1 MTTKETTNETT
12 KETAKELTQATAAQ
26 PIDTSRPNGVTLKP
40 EANMRA
46 LEPTL
51 LDRPFFSL
59 IKGNWETAAWVIL
72 LVIATVLRF
81 VNVGERAMSHDES
94 LHTLYSYYLYD
105 TGKYEHNPMMHGPLL
120 FHLNALAYFLFGDD
134 DATARLFPVLAGI
147 GIVIMTWFFRR
158 YIGRVGALIAGILIT
173 ISPSLLF
180 HSRYIRDDIYIAFFL
195 MLWIYGAFRYLDTR
209 QPKWLALVM
218 VGMAFGILAM
228 EAHFISGAILGAFFV
243 SLALWQVIGQ
253 RLWGALAPL
262 PIAGG
267 IWYAFHIQARDLAK
281 QAETAADQAAD
292 LLSRSDRLELIGI
305 AALGIAGLIC
315 LGILYLYVKREQW
328 ARLRQSASLDLG
340 ILMLT
345 LVLPFTAAFFL
356 PVLGWQL
363 KEKFDNIGGWTT
375 GEMVTV
381 GIIVLLLTALSIG
394 IAYFWYGMRPA
405 AESKQRP
412 LLAFMPWLQLMGAF
426 WLINILFFTT
436 FLTNL
441 RNGLA
446 TGIVGS
452 LGYWLAQ
459 QEVARGG
466 QPWYYYFMLGS
477 LYEFLPWLLSI
488 LGTVAVF
495 YWLVRSKQWDPVA
508 VADLPAEL
516 QPAQA
521 SAFVA
526 ETEADDADL
535 WRQNRVYF
543 AVFGIWWC
551 VASWLAYTVAG
562 EKMPWLLT
570 HMALPMCIF
579 GGWWLGRLVHR
590 VDWATVRSQRAIWL
604 IGITPAL
611 LFALLTLLGV
621 THSYDRS
628 ISAMSD
634 TLQRVLAL
642 GIALCLLYVIWQQAS
657 KLTWMTTARLLGMGF
672 VALLFLLTVR
682 FSYMLTYKNFD
693 MATEYLVYAH
703 ASPDIKRALREI
715 DAISER
721 TVGGR
726 NIVVAYDDDS
736 SWPLSWYM
744 RLYPNH
750 KFYGAAPTTD
760 NMTAPVILVG
770 PKNYD
775 KVHPYVTRDYV
786 KRTYRLVWWP
796 DMDYFNMTRERLW
809 NAIVDPQQR
818 ERIFQIFFF
827 RRYRDTNDYS
837 KFRDLS
843 QWPHRHEFEMWVRRD
858 LAADIWDLGV
868 VPMVDTGNSVE
879 ALARA
884 NEVDLSAL
892 ATYNGVYGDMP
903 LVTPRAVAIAPDS
916 SRLIADTGNNRIV
929 VLDGDG
935 NFVRTFGSG
944 CRLGEGAAGGCVD
957 PDGDGPLALGDG
969 QFYEPWGIAVGADGQ
984 IFVADTWNGRIQ
996 VFAAD
1001 GTFVTKWGVFSSTGG
1016 ELADATALFGPRGLA
1031 VSTDGNLL
1039 VTDTGNKRIIKFT
1052 PAGEALQQIGGGGV
1066 IGGRF
1071 EEPVGLAVSPL
1082 DGSIFV
1088 ADAWNHR
1095 IQKLTANLEFVA
1107 EWPVP
1112 GWESQDIAAKPYLAV
1127 APNGDVYA
1135 TDPQLYRV
1143 LVYNQ
1148 NGEIKAAFGSFG
1160 SNANQF
1166 DLPTG
1171 IGVDPATNAVVIA
1184 DANNNRVLS
1193 FPPVP

>member
-1 MTTKETTNETT
+1 MTM
-12 KETAKELTQATAAQ
+12 KELPQDTTAQ
-26 PIDTSRPNGVTLKP
+26 PSDAHLPNGMAAGSAP
-40 EANMRA
+40 EAQLTRS
-46 LEPTL
+46 LESTL
-51 LDRPFFSL
+51 LDRPFFTL
-59 IKGNWETAAWVIL
+59 VKFNWETTAWLVL

-94 LHTLYSYYLYD
+94 LHSLYSYYLYD

-120 FHLNALAYFLFGDD
+120 FHMNALAYFLFGDD

-147 GIVIMTWFFRR
+147 GIVLMTWFFRR
-158 YIGRVGALIAGILIT
+158 YIGRVGALVAGVLIT
-173 ISPSLLF
+173 VSPSLLF

-195 MLWIYGAFRYLDTR
+195 MLWIYGAFRYMDTR
-209 QPKWLALVM
+209 ERKWLSLIM
-218 VGMAFGILAM
+218 VGMAFGILSM
-228 EAHFISGAILGAFFV
+228 EAHFISGAILGAFFI
-243 SLALWQVIGQ
+243 SLGLWQVIGQ
-253 RLWGALAPL
+253 RLWTALAPL
-262 PIAGG
+262 PIGGG
-267 IWYAFHIQARDLAK
+267 IWYALHIQARDLAN
-281 QAETAADQAAD
+281 QAATATDQAAE
-292 LLSRSDRLELIGI
+292 LLSRSDRLEWTGI
-305 AALGIAGLIC
+305 AALGVAGLIS
-315 LGILYLYVKREQW
+315 LGVLYLYVKREQW
-328 ARLRQSASLDLG
+328 DRLRQSVSIDLG
-340 ILMLT
+340 VLMLT
-345 LVLPFTAAFFL
+345 LVLPFTAAFLL
-356 PVLGWQL
+356 PLLGWQL
-363 KEKFDNIGGWTT
+363 KAKFDNIAGWTT

-381 GIIVLLLTALSIG
+381 AVIVILLTVLAVG
-394 IAYFWYGMRPA
+394 IAYFWYGMRPQTA
-405 AESKQRP
+405 GEQRRR
-412 LLAFMPWLQLMGAF
+412 LEFTTWLQLMGAF

-466 QPWYYYFMLGS
+466 QPWYYYLMIGS
-477 LYEFLPWLLSI
+477 LYEFLPWFLTI
-488 LGTVAVF
+488 VGAGAVV
-495 YWLVRSKQWDPVA
+495 YWLFKMNNWDPVPA
-508 VADLPAEL
+508 SDLPAEL
-516 QPAQA
+516 R
-521 SAFVA
+521 S
-526 ETEADDADL
+526 TEPDADDDVDL
-535 WRQNRVYF
+535 LRQNRVYF
-543 AVFGIWWC
+543 AVFGIWWTI
-551 VASWLAYTVAG
+551 ASWLAYTVAS

-579 GGWWLGRLVHR
+579 GGWWLGRLFHR
-590 VDWATVRSQRAIWL
+590 IDWAKVRSQRAIWL
-604 IGITPAL
+604 IGVTPAL
-611 LFALLTLLGV
+611 IFALLTFAGV
-621 THSYDRS
+621 TPSYDRS
-628 ISAMSD
+628 LSALSD
-634 TLQRVLAL
+634 TMQRVLAL
-642 GIALCLLYVIWQQAS
+642 GIAVSLLYVIWHWAL
-657 KLTWMTTARLLGMGF
+657 KVTWMTTARLLGIGF
-672 VALLFLLTVR
+672 VALLFLLTIR

-703 ASPDIKRALREI
+703 ASPDIKRALREL
-715 DAISER
+715 DSISER

-760 NMTAPVILVG
+760 TMTVPVIIVG

-796 DMDYFNMTRERLW
+796 DMDYFNMTGERLW
-809 NAIVDPQQR
+809 NAIADPQQR
-818 ERIFQIFFF
+818 ERIFQIFFY
-827 RRYRDTNDYS
+827 RRYRDTNDYT

-858 LAADIWDLGV
+858 LAAEIWDLGV
-868 VPMVDTGNSVE
+868 VPVVESGNDVE

-884 NEVDLSAL
+884 NEIDLSAL
-892 ATYNGVYGDMP
+892 ALYNGIYNDKP
-903 LVTPRAVAIAPDS
+903 LLTPRALAIAPDS
-916 SRLIADTGNNRIV
+916 SRVIADTGNNRIV
-929 VLDGDG
+929 VLDRDG
-935 NFVRTFGSG
+935 NFVRAFGSG

-969 QFYEPWGIAVGADGQ
+969 QFYEPWGLAVGADGQ

-1001 GTFVTKWGVFSSTGG
+1001 GSFVTKWGVFSSTGG
-1016 ELADATALFGPRGLA
+1016 ELTDALALFGPRGLA
-1031 VSTDGNLL
+1031 IGADGNLL

-1052 PAGEALQQIGGGGV
+1052 PAGEALQQVGGGGV

-1071 EEPVGLAVSPL
+1071 EEPVGLAVSPV
-1082 DGSIFV
+1082 DGSVFV

-1127 APNGDVYA
+1127 APNGDVYV

-1143 LVYNQ
+1143 LVYNPA
-1148 NGEIKAAFGSFG
+1148 GEIKASFGSFG

-1171 IGVDPATNAVVIA
+1171 LAVDPATNAIVIA
-1184 DANNNRVLS
+1184 DANNNRVMS
-1193 FPPVP
+1193 FQPVP